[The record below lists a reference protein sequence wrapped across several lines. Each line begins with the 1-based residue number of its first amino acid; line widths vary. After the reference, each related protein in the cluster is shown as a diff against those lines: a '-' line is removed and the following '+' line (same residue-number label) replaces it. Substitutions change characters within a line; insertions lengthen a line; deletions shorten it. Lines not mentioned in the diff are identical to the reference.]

1 VVPCAE
7 PVAVESAGGEQKV
20 TSIVRDRPVAGA
32 SKPAIWRPSSQTV
45 ISIMTLVFCGAL
57 VIYPLVYLVAES
69 LNTSGEDTFPPAEI
83 GLSNYSDLIDDWHIL
98 ANTAFVACLATV
110 MAIAIGFLAAW
121 ALTRTKLPGRGML
134 ERLMELPYYMTPLVG
149 ALAWSILAAPRTG
162 FVNQLWHGIGGSGD
176 LVNIYSSFGIAWV
189 MALFEGTVAFVMISA
204 AMKSMDPALE
214 ESARVLGSGKWR
226 VMLTVTL
233 PLVMPGVLGAAVF
246 VFAEM
251 LGSFAAAF
259 VLGLP
264 ARYVVITTAIW
275 QAVQSFP
282 PDYPRA
288 SALGIALFAVM
299 FATLSFYRY
308 LVRRGNFATITGK
321 AFRPRTMAMGRL
333 AWLLFG
339 LCLTYVVLAVVLPLA
354 TLALT
359 SMERFSTVLMSQMQ
373 FTVANYQTAFG
384 FGAVRSA
391 LTNSLIVGVGVATIG
406 VLIMVVLVWIIY
418 RSKAPGSGVIEYVVM
433 FPQAVPRVVF
443 GVALLWAWLNI
454 PVPLYGTLWLMA
466 LAYFT
471 VLMPLGVRTLA
482 GVMLQIDKSLEECAR
497 VCGASWL
504 HQLRTVTIPLLRP
517 GIIAAWLLVFIASVR
532 EVGVSLFLVGP
543 NAKVIGPS
551 IVSSWLS
558 SSSEL
563 SAALAL
569 IQTAAVFIAVIVL
582 FRASRRFSGG
592 QL

>member
-1 VVPCAE
+1 
-7 PVAVESAGGEQKV
+7 
-20 TSIVRDRPVAGA
+20 
-32 SKPAIWRPSSQTV
+32 
-45 ISIMTLVFCGAL
+45 
-57 VIYPLVYLVAES
+57 
-69 LNTSGEDTFPPAEI
+69 
-83 GLSNYSDLIDDWHIL
+83 
-98 ANTAFVACLATV
+98 
-110 MAIAIGFLAAW
+110 
-121 ALTRTKLPGRGML
+121 
-134 ERLMELPYYMTPLVG
+134 MELPYYMTPLVG

-162 FVNQLWHGIGGSGD
+162 FVNQIWHGIGGSGD
-176 LVNIYSSFGIAWV
+176 LVNIYSPFGIAWV

-214 ESARVLGSGKWR
+214 ESARVVGAGKWR

-264 ARYVVITTAIW
+264 GRYVVITTAIW

-299 FATLSFYRY
+299 FATLGLYR
-308 LVRRGNFATITGK
+308 LIVRRGNFATITGK

-333 AWLLFG
+333 AWLLFA
-339 LCLTYVVLAVVLPLA
+339 LCLAYVVVAVALPLA
-354 TLALT
+354 TLTLT
-359 SMERFSTVLMSQMQ
+359 SFQRFATVILSQSQ
-373 FTVANYQTAFG
+373 FTLANYQTALG

-391 LTNSLIVGVGVATIG
+391 LTNSLILGVGVASVG
-406 VLIMVVLVWIIY
+406 VLVMVVLVWVIY
-418 RSKAPGSGVIEYVVM
+418 RSKAPGSGFVEYLVM
-433 FPQAVPRVVF
+433 FPQAVPRMVF

-497 VCGASWL
+497 VCGASWM

-517 GIIAAWLLVFIASVR
+517 GIVAAWLLVFIASVR
-532 EVGVSLFLVGP
+532 ELGVSLFLVGP
-543 NAKVIGPS
+543 KAKVIGPS

-569 IQTAAVFIAVIVL
+569 IQTAAVFIALIVL

-592 QL
+592 RL

>member
-1 VVPCAE
+1 M
-7 PVAVESAGGEQKV
+7 
-20 TSIVRDRPVAGA
+20 TSIVRDRPLAGA
-32 SKPAIWRPSSQTV
+32 SKSAIRRPSSQTV
-45 ISIMTLVFCGAL
+45 VSAVTLIFCGAL
-57 VIYPLVYLVAES
+57 VLYPLVYLVAES
-69 LNTSGEDTFPPAEI
+69 LNTSGEDSFPPAEI
-83 GLSNYSDLIDDWHIL
+83 GLGNYVDLIDDWHVI

-110 MAIAIGFLAAW
+110 MAVAIGFLAAW
-121 ALTRTKLPGRGML
+121 ALTRTKLPARGAL

-162 FVNQLWHGIGGSGD
+162 FVNQVWHGIGGGGD
-176 LVNIYSSFGIAWV
+176 LVNIYSPFGIAWV

-214 ESARVLGSGKWR
+214 ESARVLGAGKWR

-233 PLVMPGVLGAAVF
+233 PLVMPGVLGAAIF

-299 FATLSFYRY
+299 FATLSLYRS

-321 AFRPRTMAMGRL
+321 AFRPRQMAIGRL
-333 AWLLFG
+333 AWLLFA
-339 LCLTYVVLAVVLPLA
+339 LCLAYVVVAVALPLA
-354 TLALT
+354 TLTLT
-359 SMERFSTVLMSQMQ
+359 SFQRFATVILSQSQ
-373 FTVANYQTAFG
+373 FTLANYETAFG

-391 LTNSLIVGVGVATIG
+391 LTNSLILGLGVATLG
-406 VLIMVVLVWIIY
+406 VLIMVMLVWIIY
-418 RSKAPGSGVIEYVVM
+418 RSKAPGSGFIEYVVM
-433 FPQAVPRVVF
+433 FPQAVPRMVF
-443 GVALLWAWLNI
+443 GLALMWAWLNI

-482 GVMLQIDKSLEECAR
+482 GVVLQIDKSLEECAR
-497 VCGASWL
+497 VCGASWMY
-504 HQLRTVTIPLLRP
+504 QLRTVTIPLLRP

-532 EVGVSLFLVGP
+532 ELGVSIFLVGP
-543 NAKVIGPS
+543 RAKVIAPS

-569 IQTAAVFIAVIVL
+569 IQTAAVFIALIVL

>member
-1 VVPCAE
+1 MANIDAGRPLVRETGLALRLPSGQTIV
-7 PVAVESAGGEQKV
+7 SAG
-20 TSIVRDRPVAGA
+20 
-32 SKPAIWRPSSQTV
+32 
-45 ISIMTLVFCGAL
+45 TLIFCGGL
-57 VIYPLVYLVAES
+57 VAYPLVYLVAES
-69 LNTSGEDTFPPAEI
+69 LNISGEDTFPPAAI
-83 GLSNYSDLIDDWHIL
+83 GLSNYADLIDDWHVL

-110 MAIAIGFLAAW
+110 MAIVIGFLAAW
-121 ALTRTKLPGRGML
+121 ALTRTRLPGRTVI

-162 FVNQLWHGIGGSGD
+162 FVNQVWHGLGGGGD
-176 LVNIYSSFGIAWV
+176 LVDIYSPFGIAWV

-214 ESARVLGSGKWR
+214 ESARVMGAGKWR
-226 VMLTVTL
+226 TMLTVTL

-299 FATLSFYRY
+299 FATLGFYR
-308 LVRRGNFATITGK
+308 LIIRRGNFATITGK

-333 AWLLFG
+333 AWVLFAA
-339 LCLTYVVLAVVLPLA
+339 CVAYIVVAVVLPVA
-354 TLALT
+354 TLLLT
-359 SMERFSTVLMSQMQ
+359 SCQRFATVILSQSQ
-373 FTVANYQTAFG
+373 FTLANYQTAFG

-391 LTNSLIVGVGVATIG
+391 LTNSLVLGVGVATVG
-406 VLIMVVLVWIIY
+406 VPVMTVLVWIIY
-418 RSKAPGSGVIEYVVM
+418 RSRAPGHGLVEYVVM
-433 FPQAVPRVVF
+433 FPQAVPRMVV
-443 GVALLWAWLNI
+443 GLALLWAWLNI
-454 PVPLYGTLWLMA
+454 PIPIYGTLRLLA

-471 VLMPLGVRTLA
+471 VLLPLGMRTLA
-482 GVMLQIDKSLEECAR
+482 GVVLQIDKSLEECAR
-497 VCGASWL
+497 VCGASWFY
-504 HQLRTVTIPLLRP
+504 QLRTVTMPLLRP
-517 GIIAAWLLVFIASVR
+517 GIVAAWLLVFIASVR
-532 EVGVSLFLVGP
+532 ELGVSIFLVGP
-543 NAKVIGPS
+543 NAKVIAPS
-551 IVSSWLS
+551 IVSAWLS

-569 IQTAAVFIAVIVL
+569 IQTVAIFIAVIVL
-582 FRASRRFSGG
+582 FRATRRYS
-592 QL
+592 QERA